1 MLKVKAKLIA
11 FDKPDLNGH
20 IFPKDCK
27 ITLPDNAPILTP
39 DSDSIMNKKQA
50 GIAANFVRN
59 DDYVVFDGY
68 IHSKDEDVYK
78 QVIKDPGL
86 YCGGFYNGVK
96 RHKENGLEV
105 IDSMNLR
112 SIGLYYSDIFGDES
126 LRLEIVEDKE
136 NERKTES

>member
-1 MLKVKAKLIA
+1 
-11 FDKPDLNGH
+11 
-20 IFPKDCK
+20 
-27 ITLPDNAPILTP
+27 
-39 DSDSIMNKKQA
+39 MNKKQA
-50 GIAANFVRN
+50 GIATNFVR
-59 DDYVVFDGY
+59 DDEYIVFDGY
-68 IHSKDEDVYK
+68 IHSKDEDSYK
-78 QVIKDPGL
+78 QVIKNPGL